1 MGSLPGKGVLK
12 AKNQVVE
19 RNNVNAGPGPHQQ
32 TVGESCID
40 IKLPVEGIIL
50 NVSPI
55 HIAFHVDGQRDV
67 PELFQRHI
75 FPSPRPAENSF
86 LQGGLVEKKPRSLY
100 DVNFIA
106 ANNLSSVTQRAVQG
120 VWLRRGGT
128 DVGRCEVRYIVF
140 PFEVPMPRLSDI
152 EFQLID
158 GRTPQA

>member
-32 TVGESCID
+32 TVGESCIN
-40 IKLPVEGIIL
+40 IQLLVEWIIL

-55 HIAFHVDGQRDV
+55 HIAFHIDGQRDV

-75 FPSPRPAENSF
+75 FPSPRMAENSF
-86 LQGGLVEKKPRSLY
+86 LECGLVEKKPGPLY

-106 ANNLSSVTQRAVQG
+106 ANKLSSVTQCAVQG
-120 VWLRRGGT
+120 VRLRRGIT
-128 DVGRCEVRYIVF
+128 DVGRCEVRYI
-140 PFEVPMPRLSDI
+140 E
-152 EFQLID
+152 
-158 GRTPQA
+158 